1 MEALICSC
9 SNKIPWAYEKKKK
22 VLFFT
27 LLEAGKSKMKA
38 LADSVYSDGLLP
50 GSWTLVF
57 LLGAGPRELSQPSF
71 IRALI
76 PFMRAPPS

>member
-1 MEALICSC
+1 M
-9 SNKIPWAYEKKKK
+9 N
-22 VLFFT
+22 
-27 LLEAGKSKMKA
+27 A
-38 LADSVYSDGLLP
+38 LADSVSSDSLLP